1 MKKFKTRVNYN
12 YLKIILFIVLL
23 IVFIILSFTKLNISH
38 NKLISILTSDFK
50 DDHVK
55 IISLT
60 NNLDY
65 LINTYSFIDNKEI
78 YNNSTEKEKVLYY
91 YKTGD

>member
-1 MKKFKTRVNYN
+1 MKKFKTRVHYN
-12 YLKIILFIVLL
+12 YLKVIIFIILL

-50 DDHVK
+50 NEDIR

-60 NNLDY
+60 DNLDY
-65 LINTYSFIDNKEI
+65 LINTYSFIENNSV
-78 YNNSTEKEKVLYY
+78 YNNSTEKEKSLIYN
-91 YKTGD
+91 KIGD

>member
-1 MKKFKTRVNYN
+1 MKKFKTRVHYN
-12 YLKIILFIVLL
+12 YLKVIIFIILL

-50 DDHVK
+50 NENIR

-60 NNLDY
+60 DNLDY
-65 LINTYSFIDNKEI
+65 LINTYSFIENNNV
-78 YNNSTEKEKVLYY
+78 YNNSTEKEKSLIYN
-91 YKTGD
+91 KIGD